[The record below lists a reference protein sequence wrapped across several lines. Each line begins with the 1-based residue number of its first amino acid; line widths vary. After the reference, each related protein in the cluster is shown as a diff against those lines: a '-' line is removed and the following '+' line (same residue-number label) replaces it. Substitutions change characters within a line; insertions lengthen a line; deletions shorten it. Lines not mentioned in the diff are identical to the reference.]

1 MRIFTGLL
9 GVVILVG
16 LSTSAWGADKFLGF
30 NLNLAY
36 SNKIEDDGIESTDD
50 TETHAYLQGGIYIFG
65 GLIGGLAHYQQS
77 GDYSVTTS
85 NSTTV
90 DTTVSTSS
98 KLSGS
103 GIYFGYHA
111 ENGFFITA
119 GYLLLDPQY
128 KTSGEVLSGGGAL
141 MATLGY
147 RFEFGDFG
155 VGGGVDYYEFTF
167 KDREVSGVDVELTE
181 DLKWTSITPTISTY
195 LFF

>member
-1 MRIFTGLL
+1 MGIFKGLL
-9 GVVILVG
+9 GLIISIGV
-16 LSTSAWGADKFLGF
+16 STSAWGADKFLGF

-36 SNKIEDDGIESTDD
+36 SNLTTDDGTQSTDD
-50 TETHAYLQGGIYIFG
+50 TATHAYFQGGIYIFG
-65 GLIGGLAHYQQS
+65 GLIGGLAHFQQS

-90 DTTVSTSS
+90 DTTVSTSA

-111 ENGFFITA
+111 ENGFFVTA
-119 GYLLLDPQY
+119 GYLLLEPKY
-128 KTSGEVLSGGGAL
+128 KTSGLVLSGGGAL

-167 KDREVSGVDVELTE
+167 KDAEVSGVEVELTE